1 MKFLIML
8 AFGAVYVW
16 IIAIPLALQL
26 RTTGWAPIECT
37 INTNSAATLQNKA
50 KFDKIDGGDGFE
62 LAANNFRT
70 RGDFTEFG
78 IEYYCG
84 RQQTNVPNRTTVAN
98 VRMIYM
104 LQELATYA
112 PGNTITAYQAPNDP
126 STTALF
132 AGINR
137 SAITLP
143 EKVLIAS
150 PILIF
155 FVLLPAF
162 SLLKNRWR

>member
-1 MKFLIML
+1 MKFLFMV
-8 AFGAVYVW
+8 AFAAIYVW
-16 IIAIPLALQL
+16 IIASPLAMQV
-26 RTTGWAPIECT
+26 RTTAWAPIECT
-37 INTNSAATLQNKA
+37 IATNNAATLLNKA
-50 KFDKIDGGDGFE
+50 KFEKTEGTDGFE

-70 RGDFTEFG
+70 RGEFTEFG

-84 RQQTNVPNRTTVAN
+84 RQQSNVPNRTSIAS
-98 VRMIYM
+98 VRLIYM

-112 PGNTITAYQAPNDP
+112 PGNTIKAYQAPDDP
-126 STTALF
+126 ATTVLF

-137 SAITLP
+137 AAITMP

-155 FVLLPAF
+155 FVLLPVF